1 MNKEKQEAALRMLSR
16 GKAKPEPFEKPMIVI
31 DGQEFTFA
39 KPADHS
45 CYSCRYYIEEQ
56 GDHPNDIL
64 TRYCAVTNSHNLRT
78 WPFTHTVCEKWEH
91 ERAPQVEEE
100 DG

>member
-1 MNKEKQEAALRMLSR
+1 MNEKQKQAAMRRLSSR
-16 GKAKPEPFEKPMIVI
+16 EPKPEKKPMIFI
-31 DGQEFTFA
+31 DGKEFTYA

-45 CYSCRYYIEEQ
+45 CYSCIHYIEEMP
-56 GDHPNDIL
+56 DNEEYIP

-78 WPFTHTVCEKWEH
+78 WPFAHTVCEKWEH

-100 DG
+100 E